1 MYLKIWKPLLGIRS
15 YKVESLLI
23 FLVSFTKF
31 TGGVPGT
38 ILEAENIRRARL
50 VFSFQGTC
58 GFNQKVDVWIYN
70 WNMIVEVCTRKGNIT
85 EDENLN
91 LMWES
96 QGRLSRNE
104 DSELGLFSKMD
115 RRLSRD
121 TRDKDAETLN
131 WTVHPENWWIKSTR
145 GSMAMLTDWLF

>member
-1 MYLKIWKPLLGIRS
+1 
-15 YKVESLLI
+15 
-23 FLVSFTKF
+23 
-31 TGGVPGT
+31 
-38 ILEAENIRRARL
+38 
-50 VFSFQGTC
+50 
-58 GFNQKVDVWIYN
+58 
-70 WNMIVEVCTRKGNIT
+70 MIVEVCTRKGNIT

-131 WTVHPENWWIKSTR
+131 
-145 GSMAMLTDWLF
+145 